1 MKQFRNKRIYA
12 ILLAVLM
19 LLGSVMGVY
28 AEELITG
35 VGDWLVDI
43 GISEDSI
50 DDYPVEDEL
59 VPQAATA
66 CEESGEANDA
76 FDWTGHHANIHLS
89 ISGYENRPIHGV
101 FYESAYN
108 AVFSFKPSGA
118 YKTVDR
124 NNVILYYYHYPNAG
138 IEYRSN
144 VLQDGICETI
154 IVQKNKSSGR
164 AITAY
169 PTLSE

>member
-43 GISEDSI
+43 GIIEDSI

-66 CEESGEANDA
+66 CITYYRYGESYEPRPEDIEYVEINGQRYVDLDCGVSVNTRNDIQRLINRYGEPRAV
-76 FDWTGHHANIHLS
+76 TYIPEGL
-89 ISGYENRPIHGV
+89 V
-101 FYESAYN
+101 FN
-108 AVFSFKPSGA
+108 NPSGTGTHYFISPA
-118 YKTVDR
+118 YHMTEE
-124 NNVILYYYHYPNAG
+124 
-138 IEYRSN
+138 EYRA
-144 VLQDGICETI
+144 LCAQI
-154 IVQKNKSSGR
+154 R
-164 AITAY
+164 
-169 PTLSE
+169 